1 MHPVKVLHFI
11 ILPSITYPCKYL
23 ANQFLLLD
31 QFRASYQQIFTFA
44 SLAKTFPNMGMK
56 RLVLHLFACFCKG
69 GNACADSCRC

>member
-56 RLVLHLFACFCKG
+56 RLELHFICLLLQ
-69 GNACADSCRC
+69 RR